1 MDSMITNNR
10 EVAHFFE
17 KANGKG
23 TTHIERLLSDDCL
36 QPQAAMYAKVTLDVG
51 ASIGI
56 HSHTNDSES
65 YYILQGTA
73 NYTDNGTE
81 HKLTAGACTYT
92 AKGSFHGIENIGEE
106 PLIFI
111 ALILNH

>member
-1 MDSMITNNR
+1 MITNNR

-65 YYILQGTA
+65 YYIMQGTA
-73 NYTDNGTE
+73 MYTDNDAQYIL
-81 HKLTAGACTYT
+81 HAGACTYT
-92 AKGSFHGIENIGEE
+92 AKGNSHGIENIGDE